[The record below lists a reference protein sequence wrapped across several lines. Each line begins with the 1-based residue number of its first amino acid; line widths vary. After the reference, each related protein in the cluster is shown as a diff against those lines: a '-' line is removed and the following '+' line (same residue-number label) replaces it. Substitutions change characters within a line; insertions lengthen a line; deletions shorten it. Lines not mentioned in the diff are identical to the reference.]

1 MFEQVR
7 DIIARKFQ
15 VDPEDITP
23 KSTLKDLE
31 LDSLDV
37 VDLSLVV
44 EKELGVAVSDE
55 EMLQAETVEAVVAMV
70 ESRGTRV

>member
-7 DIIARKFQ
+7 EIIARKFQ
-15 VDPEDITP
+15 VDPDDITP
-23 KSTLKDLE
+23 AATLKDLE

-44 EKELGVAVSDE
+44 EKELGVAISDD
-55 EMLQAETVEAVVAMV
+55 EMLQAETVEAVVTLV
-70 ESRGTRV
+70 ESRSASV

>member
-1 MFEQVR
+1 MFDQIR

-15 VDPEDITP
+15 VDPDDITP
-23 KSTLKDLE
+23 ESTLKDLE

-44 EKELGVAVSDE
+44 EKELGVAISDD
-55 EMLQAETVEAVVAMV
+55 EMLQAETVAAVVTLV
-70 ESRGTRV
+70 ESRNTRV